1 MSNSSIKIKG
11 SFKRIFDSDE
21 DGTIRVLMK
30 NEVRSTK
37 LKSSIVMIK
46 FTKRQWNK
54 LKDLENILEET
65 FQIKGEVQACV
76 NKMNKPYL
84 YVQCSQLA
92 QEKRLNRIKS
102 TKRMIPFNFDI
113 VTVKWFKEISN
124 IDLVEIDI
132 NKVKLNEEMH
142 LNAIVNNFNIK
153 EMVNKKE
160 LNPIAVKVYGDGYT
174 LISGLRTYIVAK
186 LLSIKVKA
194 YITELDIEDFRD
206 KYM

>member
-1 MSNSSIKIKG
+1 MSNSFIKIKG
-11 SFKRIFDSDE
+11 SFKGIFDSAE
-21 DGTIRVLMK
+21 DGTTRVLMK
-30 NEVRSTK
+30 NEVRNTK

-54 LKDLENILEET
+54 LKDLENISEEK
-65 FQIKGEVQACV
+65 FQIEGEVQACV

-92 QEKRLNRIKS
+92 REKRLSGTKS
-102 TKRMIPFNFDI
+102 VKRMIPYNFDI
-113 VTVKWFKEISN
+113 VTVNWVKEIPN

-132 NKVKLNEEMH
+132 NKVKLNEEIH
-142 LNAIVNNFNIK
+142 LNSIGTNFNIK

-160 LNPIAVKVYGDGYT
+160 LNPIAVKVSGDGYT

-194 YITELDIEDFRD
+194 YITELDIDDFRD

>member
-1 MSNSSIKIKG
+1 MSNSFIKIKG

-54 LKDLENILEET
+54 LKDLENILEER
-65 FQIKGEVQACV
+65 FQIEGEVQACV

-84 YVQCSQLA
+84 CVQCSQLA
-92 QEKRLNRIKS
+92 REKRLNGTKS
-102 TKRMIPFNFDI
+102 AKRMIPYNFDI
-113 VTVKWFKEISN
+113 VTVNWVKEIPN

-132 NKVKLNEEMH
+132 NKVKLNEEIH
-142 LNAIVNNFNIK
+142 LNSIGTNFNIK

-160 LNPIAVKVYGDGYT
+160 LNPIAVKVSGDGYT

-206 KYM
+206 RYM